1 MTNAAPQSGFFPC
14 AARRVEALADRFA
27 TDEELIAGMLA
38 NDPAAW
44 RDFQAKYDRLILRCI
59 AKVTGRFASM
69 TSQDAVREVYANL
82 YVSLL
87 GNDMHKLRTFDPAR
101 GNRFSSWM
109 GLLAINAAYDYLR
122 TLKREPRKESI
133 SEALDLAADSPDPF
147 ELTSEHERASIA
159 RAALADFSEKDRTFA
174 ALYFGEGMDPED
186 IATTMNISVKT
197 VYSKK
202 HKIQTRLE
210 SVLATRMSSAQLAA

>member
-1 MTNAAPQSGFFPC
+1 MTNAAPESGFFPC
-14 AARRVEALADRFA
+14 AAIVADRFA
-27 TDEELIAGMLA
+27 TDEELIAGLVT

-44 RDFQAKYDRLILRCI
+44 RTFQKKYDALIVRCI
-59 AKVTGRFASM
+59 SKVTRRFASRV
-69 TSQDAVREVYANL
+69 SQDDVREIYANL

-87 GNDMHKLRTFDPAR
+87 GNDMHKLRTFDPER

-122 TLKREPRKESI
+122 TLKRRPLEQDI
-133 SEALDLAADSPDPF
+133 SDAVDIVADAPDAF
-147 ELTSEHERASIA
+147 ELTSEAERAAIA
-159 RAALADFSEKDRTFA
+159 QAALAEFSEKDRTFA
-174 ALYFGEGMDPED
+174 ALYFGEGMEPQE

-202 HKIQTRLE
+202 HKIQSRLE
-210 SVLATRMSSAQLAA
+210 SVLATRMSSSQLAA